1 MTLLSKSNATTRF
14 KLSKFDAFRV
24 GDKPTLAQVL
34 SNREKRVALQTDL
47 CQKYS
52 ESVVVTF
59 KCNIPGEIK
68 NNEVIRY
75 IFTEGK
81 KAIYQCL
88 RDNNWKIGFEKET
101 DSLTGPELFIVF
113 NNVNAQVVKEKMIA
127 IETANTLARLFDFDV
142 SYANENTIVNVSR
155 ESLGYETRK
164 CLICDCDAKQ
174 CARSRTHSL
183 QQLHDRII
191 IYILERGVHFDE
203 SEN

>member
-1 MTLLSKSNATTRF
+1 LTLLDKSNATTRF
-14 KLSKFDAFRV
+14 KLSKFEAFRV

-34 SNREKRVALQTDL
+34 RNREKRVALQTDL

-68 NNEVIRY
+68 NNEVISY

-81 KAIYQCL
+81 NAIHKCL
-88 RDNNWKIGFEKET
+88 VDNQWEIGFEKEIN
-101 DSLTGPELFIVF
+101 DLTGPELFLVI
-113 NNVNAQVVKEKMIA
+113 NNVGALEVKEKMIA
-127 IETANTLARLFDFDV
+127 IETTDTLARLFDFDV

-191 IYILERGVHFDE
+191 LYILERGAHFYE